1 MNMAFHCVKVRL
13 MAFCKNRTRFLCFFL
28 SRPLMLMK
36 ERSRAE
42 FFVRPTSLVSLSVL
56 YVSAIRHALPCIAP
70 VSGGR
75 W

>member
-42 FFVRPTSLVSLSVL
+42 FFVRPTSLVSL
-56 YVSAIRHALPCIAP
+56 
-70 VSGGR
+70 
-75 W
+75 

>member
-13 MAFCKNRTRFLCFFL
+13 IAFCKNRTRFLCFFL

-42 FFVRPTSLVSLSVL
+42 FSSVQ
-56 YVSAIRHALPCIAP
+56 LPCRYYA
-70 VSGGR
+70 